1 MSLEQKHQMSEM
13 SVCHPNSTNRDV
25 GAILHLYK
33 ITGFSWAHVSG
44 LEHVCLGF
52 DQNDNHRVL
61 SRYFGKTAPVLL
73 GENLDRILKTD
84 EKYEQWKN
92 DVKCRTLVKS
102 A

>member
-44 LEHVCLGF
+44 LEHVCLVF

-61 SRYFGKTAPVLL
+61 SRYFGKRSLAVLL
-73 GENLDRILKTD
+73 GENLDKILKTG
-84 EKYEQWKN
+84 EKIN
-92 DVKCRTLVKS
+92 RTEGPFRH
-102 A
+102 